1 MADALTDA
9 LESLQDDNLLSGT
22 KPNTE
27 SFIEGEKDVE
37 NTQYPIDDSE
47 KVGFDF
53 EVNLQPE
60 KILEVA
66 TLPVSF
72 YFSFLGNL
80 VLLVFFVLFDKKNLK
95 YFGNLQLTL
104 HISQCQ

>member
-9 LESLQDDNLLSGT
+9 LESLQDDTLLSAT
-22 KPNTE
+22 KPNPE
-27 SFIEGEKDVE
+27 GFIEDDKNVE
-37 NTQYPIDDSE
+37 NTQFPMDDSE

-66 TLPVSF
+66 TLPVSIC
-72 YFSFLGNL
+72 YL
-80 VLLVFFVLFDKKNLK
+80 
-95 YFGNLQLTL
+95 
-104 HISQCQ
+104 

>member
-9 LESLQDDNLLSGT
+9 LESLQDDTLLSGT
-22 KPNTE
+22 KQNTE

-37 NTQYPIDDSE
+37 DTQYPIDDSE

-72 YFSFLGNL
+72 YVQFSES
-80 VLLVFFVLFDKKNLK
+80 
-95 YFGNLQLTL
+95 
-104 HISQCQ
+104 I